1 MALEVQP
8 MTDLSGSLEGGAELE
23 KQGRV
28 ATLTTLSNL
37 AEEQRIPVDFG

>member
-1 MALEVQP
+1 MALEAQP
-8 MTDLSGSLEGGAELE
+8 TADPSGSLEGDAELE